1 MRASAPSAVLNAP
14 SQVEP
19 RTANKK
25 SNVPPVLLLI
35 GPTASGKSAAA
46 LELAERFNAE
56 IVSVDS
62 ALVYRDMNI
71 GTAKP
76 TLEEKAR
83 VPHHLIDLI
92 DPTER
97 YSVAQFLHDAMAA
110 IREIHARGRM
120 PLLVGGTMLYAN
132 ALLFGMSDLPPTDPA
147 IREQVNAMIRERGI
161 EALHAELAKVD
172 PETASRLPPAD
183 SQRIGRAYEVW
194 LQTEKPISAMLA
206 QRNRAMND
214 IDHLMIRWLPNDRAW
229 LHARCEQR
237 LRAMFDAG
245 FVDEVKSLTAKYP
258 LTPDMSSMRCVGYR
272 QVLDV
277 LQGRAPENEMF
288 DRALFAT
295 RQLAKRQITWLRSL
309 PGEIVYCDA
318 PDAVARVAKLVAERR
333 RLG

>member
-1 MRASAPSAVLNAP
+1 VI
-14 SQVEP
+14 QQ
-19 RTANKK
+19 
-25 SNVPPVLLLI
+25 PVILLI
-35 GPTASGKSAAA
+35 GPTASGKTAVA

-76 TLEEKAR
+76 SAEEKAR

-110 IREIHARGRM
+110 IRDIQSRGRM

-132 ALLFGMSDLPPTDPA
+132 ALLVGMSDVPPTDES
-147 IREQVNAMIRERGI
+147 IRAQVNAEIASHGI
-161 EALHAELAKVD
+161 EALHAKLRTVD
-172 PETASRLPPAD
+172 PETAERLPPAD
-183 SQRIGRAYEVW
+183 AQRIGRAYEVF
-194 LQTEKPISAMLA
+194 LHTGQPLSSMQSQRKCALA
-206 QRNRAMND
+206 DVA
-214 IDHLMIRWLPNDRAW
+214 HFVIRWLPQDRAW
-229 LHARCEQR
+229 LHARCEER
-237 LRAMFDAG
+237 LRMMFDAG
-245 FVDEVKSLTAKYP
+245 FVDEVTSLTTIYS

-309 PGEIVYCDA
+309 PGEVVYCDA
-318 PDAVARVAKLVAERR
+318 ADALARATALVTERR

>member
-1 MRASAPSAVLNAP
+1 M
-14 SQVEP
+14 
-19 RTANKK
+19 K
-25 SNVPPVLLLI
+25 PPVILLI
-35 GPTASGKSAAA
+35 GPTASGKTAAA
-46 LELAERFNAE
+46 LQLAERFNAE

-76 TLEEKAR
+76 SAEEKAR

-110 IREIHARGRM
+110 IRDIQSRGRM

-132 ALLFGMSDLPPTDPA
+132 ALLVGMSDVPPTDDV
-147 IREQVNAMIRERGI
+147 IRAQVNAEIASHGI
-161 EALHAELAKVD
+161 EALHAKLRTVD
-172 PETASRLPPAD
+172 PETAQRLAPAD
-183 SQRIGRAYEVW
+183 AQRIGRAYEVF
-194 LQTEKPISAMLA
+194 LQTGQPLSSMQS
-206 QRNRAMND
+206 QRKCALSEVA
-214 IDHLMIRWLPNDRAW
+214 HFVIRWQPQDRAW
-229 LHARCEQR
+229 LHARCEER
-237 LRAMFDAG
+237 LRTMFDSG
-245 FVDEVKSLTAKYP
+245 FVDEVKSLTTKYS

-277 LQGRAPENEMF
+277 LRGRAPENEMF

-295 RQLAKRQITWLRSL
+295 RQLAKRQLTWLRSL

-318 PDAVARVAKLVAERR
+318 VDAVARATVLVQE
-333 RLG
+333 RLGR